1 MMATNS
7 SVISRRYP
15 SIPLVAVAAAV
26 FNEEGKVL
34 LVRRGRPPSLG
45 QWALPG
51 GRLELGERLADG
63 VRRELREECGIEI
76 DVGEIVAAFEP
87 IEYDDDGQVE
97 YHYVVLDY
105 WASHIR
111 GEAIAQD
118 DADAVAWVDVTHLLQ
133 YQMCTET
140 VEVIKKAYEQWIQHQ

>member
-1 MMATNS
+1 MATNS